1 MREMPLMGCSPSQA
15 RERERRAELLREAK
29 DMLRF
34 PPAYIAAEAEK
45 IRDGWSPEQRG
56 KRYLLTPPDWF
67 PPVCRVTEAQA
78 Y

>member
-45 IRDGWSPEQRG
+45 IRDGWSPQQLG
-56 KRYLLTPPDWF
+56 KRHLLTPPAWL
-67 PPVCRVTEAQA
+67 PPLVATPEVV
-78 Y
+78 

>member
-1 MREMPLMGCSPSQA
+1 MGCSPSQA

-45 IRDGWSPEQRG
+45 IRDGWSPQERG
-56 KRYLLTPPDWF
+56 KRSKLMQTPPWL
-67 PPVCRVTEAQA
+67 PPLVATPEVV
-78 Y
+78 